1 VQIDRHRLGTGK
13 VPNGTEAAV
22 VTGRTTVKLF
32 IVDHHSIYRQGM
44 ATCLEAAAGVEFVAH
59 CDTPADAWNHPR
71 LREVD
76 LVIVDPTGAE
86 TLTFIRQVHDRMQV
100 PVLACSPLCGEH
112 DVLAVVEAGAI
123 GMLAKDSLAP
133 DALAAGVDAALAG
146 SGVMPAAVLTQL
158 LHGLTRVSREVLE
171 PRGLSLSRLT
181 DREREVLR
189 LISQGHATR
198 EVARELSYSER
209 TVKNVVHDVVTKLG
223 ARSRSHAIAHA
234 VREGLI

>member
-1 VQIDRHRLGTGK
+1 MRGSG
-13 VPNGTEAAV
+13 A
-22 VTGRTTVKLF
+22 KLF
-32 IVDHHSIYRQGM
+32 IVDHHRIYRRGM
-44 ATCLEAAAGVEFVAH
+44 VTCLEANDGVEFVAD
-59 CDTPADAWNHPR
+59 CDAPQDAWAHPR
-71 LREVD
+71 LRDVD
-76 LVIVDPTGAE
+76 LVIVDPTGPD
-86 TLTFIRQVHDRMQV
+86 TLTFIRQASDRLRI
-100 PVLACSPLCGEH
+100 PVLACSPTCGEH

-123 GMLAKDSLAP
+123 GLLSKESLAP

-181 DREREVLR
+181 DRERQVLR

-198 EVARELSYSER
+198 EVAVELSYSER

-223 ARSRSHAIAHA
+223 ARSRSHAVAHA